1 MFGESKRQD
10 LWVGVEKG
18 WPAQN
23 PTVPHH
29 GPRARACVW
38 LAMGLCVAGL
48 SGRVR
53 VCVKPVFSRHVSVCW
68 PNPAGVCRACLLG
81 VRGGGG
87 RWVSVSVCVCMVYMI
102 CCIVAGLYTG
112 V

>member
-1 MFGESKRQD
+1 MFGESKHQD

-29 GPRARACVW
+29 GPRARVCLAGYGFVCGWPVRACE
-38 LAMGLCVAGL
+38 
-48 SGRVR
+48 
-53 VCVKPVFSRHVSVCW
+53 SVCE
-68 PNPAGVCRACLLG
+68 ACLLKAC
-81 VRGGGG
+81 
-87 RWVSVSVCVCMVYMI
+87 VCVLAQPCR
-102 CCIVAGLYTG
+102 G

>member
-1 MFGESKRQD
+1 MFGESKHQD

-29 GPRARACVW
+29 GPRARVC
-38 LAMGLCVAGL
+38 LAGYGFVCGWP
-48 SGRVR
+48 VR

-68 PNPAGVCRACLLG
+68 PNPAGVCRACLLW
-81 VRGGGG
+81 VRGRGG
-87 RWVSVSVCVCMVYMI
+87 RRVSVSVCVCMVYMI